1 MSRVMNQRPESVDQ
15 KRFRRSLSVKAHL
28 VALLLVSLCCAVLA
42 VGFATT
48 YYEAFTR
55 GDNDCDYILELKKSF
70 CWWSPWIAATPFML
84 IVCRRFTF
92 RKGAWRVPL
101 VVHTL
106 CGVAVGEAVRLI
118 QSVLMKSNFGV
129 EIMPIGIGPLLM
141 GYITYLAFAA
151 AFHGLDYYRLF
162 REREVRASQ
171 LEVRLA
177 RAQLDMLKMQLH
189 PHFLFNTLHAISTLM
204 HRDIDAAEAMII
216 KLSDL
221 LRLSL
226 EANDEHEVPLRKELD
241 FLKGYLD
248 IEQIRFG
255 ERLTVDLNIA
265 PEARGAHVPNLI
277 LQPIVENAVNHGVG
291 KILSQGRIW
300 LHVRK
305 AGETLKIEVGDNGP
319 GLPVGSD
326 SPVSRTGLA
335 NTRARLE
342 QLYGQEGRLVF
353 RTPEGGGLV
362 VQITIPFHTKVKT

>member
-1 MSRVMNQRPESVDQ
+1 MNHMPESVDQ
-15 KRFRRSLSVKAHL
+15 EAPRRSISVRAHL
-28 VALLLVSLCCAVLA
+28 IALGLVSLCCTVLA

-55 GDNDCDYILELKKSF
+55 GDKDCDYLLELQKSF
-70 CWWSPWIAATPFML
+70 CWWSPWIAATPLML
-84 IVCRRFTF
+84 ILCRRFTIL
-92 RKGAWRVPL
+92 KGAWRLPL
-101 VVHTL
+101 TVHTL
-106 CGVAVGEAVRLI
+106 CGVVVGEAVRLI
-118 QSVLMKSNFGV
+118 QSVLMKSNFGM

-141 GYITYLAFAA
+141 GCITYLAFAA
-151 AFHGLDYYRLF
+151 AFHGLDYYRLY

-204 HRDIDAAEAMII
+204 HRDIDAAETMII

-226 EANDEHEVPLRKELD
+226 DANDEHEVPMRQELD
-241 FLKGYLD
+241 FLKRYLD

-255 ERLTVDLNIA
+255 DRLVVDFDIA
-265 PEARGAHVPNLI
+265 PETQGAFVPNLI
-277 LQPIVENAVNHGVG
+277 LQPIVENAVNHGIS
-291 KILSQGRIW
+291 KIVSQGRIF
-300 LHVRK
+300 LHARK
-305 AGETLKIEVGDNGP
+305 RNGALQIEVGDNGP
-319 GLPVGSD
+319 GFPEGGD

-342 QLYGQEGRLVF
+342 QLYGSEGRLAF
-353 RTPEGGGLV
+353 RRPEGGGLV
-362 VQITIPFHTKVKT
+362 VQMTIPFHTVSLS